1 MIISSIN
8 NVQTAKNYRK
18 INPNKKENISK
29 TQINSKEAYKPS
41 FGLDPA
47 FWVGSLIGIYVSYRI
62 DVKRNKKELEKI
74 EEERQKEISS
84 ISNKLNISIE
94 EAEEYFNNY
103 LKLAEIPQKGNG
115 DEIGLNAVMG
125 YGQEKY
131 KVAADFITPIVA
143 KEKSIPNNSKSIPN
157 GMLLYGPPGSGKT
170 YIAQKACEHLDYH
183 GVHVENLHLDPTNH
197 KKSAAQ
203 IVDAFTKGKERYER
217 IGRHTVINIV
227 NDIDN
232 FFLDRNQTN
241 DNIPEISAFL
251 QCAENCA
258 KNGVTWIATAN
269 NPRKIDP
276 AILRAGRT
284 DIKLPVGK
292 MDNFTVADT
301 IKYFLLK
308 HGEKATA
315 ENLDYEALVEAM
327 EEELFVFTPSELEL
341 IVETAK
347 AEKKHPDMLIDDEK
361 FIDIMFEYKEK
372 GFPTL
377 NSYSMS
383 KFRLD
388 REYTDNLRCEEKS
401 EQEIQ
406 PDENKN

>member
-1 MIISSIN
+1 MIINSIN
-8 NVQTAKNYRK
+8 NVTMAKNYGK
-18 INPNKKENISK
+18 LKSNKKQNVSNP
-29 TQINSKEAYKPS
+29 QNNSKEAYKPS
-41 FGLDPA
+41 FGFDPS
-47 FWVGSLIGIYVSYRI
+47 FFIGSLIGIYISYRI
-62 DVKRNKKELEKI
+62 DVKRNQKELEKI

-84 ISNKLNISIE
+84 ISNKLNISHE

-103 LKLAEIPQKGNG
+103 LKLAEIPQRGNG

-143 KEKSIPNNSKSIPN
+143 KEKSIPNVEKAIPN

-183 GVHVENLHLDPTNH
+183 SVHVENLFLDPTNH
-197 KKSAAQ
+197 KKAAKQ
-203 IVDAFTKGKERYER
+203 ILDTFTKAKERYER
-217 IGRHTVINIV
+217 IGKHTVININ

-232 FFLDRNQTN
+232 FFLDRNQSN

-276 AILRAGRT
+276 AVLRAGRT
-284 DIKLPVGK
+284 DIKLAVGK
-292 MDNFTVADT
+292 MDNFAVADT
-301 IKYFLLK
+301 VKYFLLK
-308 HGEKATA
+308 YGEKDAA
-315 ENLDYEALVEAM
+315 ENLNYEELVEAM
-327 EEELFVFTPSELEL
+327 EEELLVFTPSELEL

-347 AEKKHPDMLIDDEK
+347 AKKEHPDMRINADRLIDV
-361 FIDIMFEYKEK
+361 MFDYKEN
-372 GFPTL
+372 GLVTL

-383 KFRLD
+383 NFRQD
-388 REYTDNLRCEEKS
+388 REYTDNLKYEQKS
-401 EQEIQ
+401 EQELQ
-406 PDENKN
+406 PDKNND